1 MSTCTIQLKKPETV
15 YQKNN
20 IPQARNPIY
29 QIPIRE
35 TCEFCSGKK
44 RVFKTLYSL
53 YYHTREDHGN
63 EYGCKNY
70 VMGLAD
76 KIIRGE
82 SL

>member
-1 MSTCTIQLKKPETV
+1 MSITAIQLKKPDTI
-15 YQKNN
+15 YKANN

-29 QIPIRE
+29 QIPIRT
-35 TCEFCSGKK
+35 TCDYCTGKK

-53 YYHTREDHGN
+53 YYHTKEDHGS
-63 EYGCKNY
+63 EYGYKKS
-70 VMGLAD
+70 VMDLAD

>member
-1 MSTCTIQLKKPETV
+1 MSITTIQLKKPETV

-44 RVFKTLYSL
+44 HVFKTLYSL
-53 YYHTREDHGN
+53 YYHTREEHGN
-63 EYGCKNY
+63 EFGYKKY
-70 VMGLAD
+70 VMALAD
-76 KIIRGE
+76 KIIGD
-82 SL
+82 SS